1 MSDKKY
7 KVIVSDRTKRM
18 LGTHIRFM
26 AQVNKDA
33 AKTKKQE
40 LMEAM
45 RSLERMPQ
53 RFPFFEEAY
62 MPTNKYHKMFVEKQY
77 LIIYMIQDDIVYPVE
92 VDRLTLAKIE
102 STDKQITDE
111 QLQNYL
117 LEWKIINNQ

>member
-7 KVIVSDRTKRM
+7 KVIVSDRAKRM
-18 LGTHIRFM
+18 LGTHICFM

-33 AKTKKQE
+33 SKVKKQE

-62 MPTNKYHKMFVEKQY
+62 IPTNKYHKMFVTKWYFVLYQ
-77 LIIYMIQDDIVYPVE
+77 IQDDTVY
-92 VDRLTLAKIE
+92 VDYILDCRKDYSWLIR
-102 STDKQITDE
+102 
-111 QLQNYL
+111 
-117 LEWKIINNQ
+117 

>member
-7 KVIVSDRTKRM
+7 KVIVSDRSKRM

-33 AKTKKQE
+33 AKAKKKE

-62 MPTNKYHKMFVEKQY
+62 MPTNKYHKMFVTKRY
-77 LIIYMIQDDIVYPVE
+77 LVLYQIQDDTVY
-92 VDRLTLAKIE
+92 VDYILDCRKDYSWLIR
-102 STDKQITDE
+102 
-111 QLQNYL
+111 
-117 LEWKIINNQ
+117 